1 MQRTT
6 APTQLIERNGRTV
19 ARRLQKLR
27 VTVLEGPDKGVSFE
41 GAQDEISVGG
51 AEDNDLVISDP
62 SVSRRHVTLRL
73 TPEGIRVT
81 DVGSTNGAFMGDVR
95 VHDVV
100 LQGTREL
107 TLGSTRVRIEPLG
120 DSVERELSSG
130 VRFGRLVGSSVAMRE
145 VFAVLERI
153 AASDITVLVEGETGT
168 GKELVAD
175 AIHRQGPRAGGP
187 FIAVD
192 CGAIP
197 REALEGELFG
207 VEKATDA
214 QRARQGAFV
223 AAEGGTLFLD
233 EVTEIPV
240 ELQAKLL
247 RVLEAREVRPVG
259 SDRAVAVDA
268 RVVASTA
275 RNLPREVKEGR
286 FRQDLYYR
294 LAAVVVKLPPL
305 RSRLEDVPVLV
316 ETILDDINRRRTA
329 QTLPPYPGLDRRA
342 MELLAHYDFPGNV
355 RELRNLVER
364 FAVLGP
370 DPAALSRGHVV
381 LDRPGGHEIR
391 TDLPFHD
398 AKEIWTEIFEKTYLT
413 RLLASHQGNV
423 SAAARTSGIDRRHL
437 QRLMVKHDL
446 RERDPS
452 APAGQTGNWPA
463 QGGSSGSG
471 T

>member
-1 MQRTT
+1 MQRTS
-6 APTQLIERNGRTV
+6 APTQLIERNGKTV

-27 VTVLEGPDKGVSFE
+27 VVVLDGPAKGAVFE
-41 GAQDEISVGG
+41 GAQDEIRVGG
-51 AEDNDLVISDP
+51 AEDNDLVINEP
-62 SVSRRHVTLRL
+62 SVSRRHAVFKL
-73 TPEGIRVT
+73 TPDGIRVT
-81 DVGSTNGAFMGDVR
+81 DLSSTNGTFMGDVR

-100 LQGTREL
+100 LRGAREL
-107 TLGSTRVRIEPLG
+107 TLGSTRVRIEPLE
-120 DSVERELSSG
+120 DSVEHELSSG

-153 AASDITVLVEGETGT
+153 ATSDITVLVEGETGT

-187 FIAVD
+187 FIAID

-207 VEKATDA
+207 VDRSADP

-223 AAEGGTLFLD
+223 AADGGTIFLD
-233 EVTEIPV
+233 EVTELPL
-240 ELQAKLL
+240 ELQSKLL
-247 RVLEAREVRPVG
+247 RVIESRELKAVG
-259 SDRAVAVDA
+259 SERAVPVDV
-268 RVVASTA
+268 RVIASTG
-275 RNLPREVKEGR
+275 RNLPREVKDGR
-286 FRQDLYYR
+286 FRQDLFYR

-316 ETILDDINRRRTA
+316 DTILDDLNRRRTA
-329 QTLPPYPGLDRRA
+329 QGLPTYPGLDRRA

-364 FAVLGP
+364 FAVLGA
-370 DPAALSRGHVV
+370 DPSALARGHVT
-381 LDRPGGHEIR
+381 LERPGGHEIR

-398 AKEIWTEIFEKTYLT
+398 SKEIWTETFEKTYLT
-413 RLLASHQGNV
+413 KLLATHQGNV

-446 RERDPS
+446 RERDNTP
-452 APAGQTGNWPA
+452 PGQTGNYTA
-463 QGGSSGSG
+463 QGGSGSNS
-471 T
+471 

>member
-1 MQRTT
+1 MQRTA
-6 APTQLIERNGRTV
+6 APTQLIERNGKTV
-19 ARRLQKLR
+19 ARRLQKVR
-27 VTVLEGPDKGVSFE
+27 VVVVEGPDKGATFE
-41 GAQDEISVGG
+41 GAQDEIRIGG
-51 AEDNDLVISDP
+51 SDDNDLVLTDP
-62 SVSRRHVTLRL
+62 AVSRRHLSLTL
-73 TPEGIRVT
+73 TGDGIRVN
-81 DVGSTNGAFMGDVR
+81 DLGSTNGVYLGDVR

-100 LQGTREL
+100 LPGAREV
-107 TLGSTRVRIEPLG
+107 SLG
-120 DSVERELSSG
+120 DSRVRVEPLAEAVEHELSAG

-153 AASDITVLVEGETGT
+153 AASDITVLVEGETGS

-175 AIHRQGPRAGGP
+175 AIHRQGARAGGP

-207 VEKATDA
+207 VEKPAEG
-214 QRARQGAFV
+214 QRARQGAFL

-233 EVTEIPV
+233 EVTELPP
-240 ELQAKLL
+240 ELQSKLL
-247 RVLEAREVRPVG
+247 RVIESREVRPLG
-259 SDRAVAVDA
+259 AEKSHPVDA
-268 RVVASTA
+268 RVVASTS

-286 FRQDLYYR
+286 FREDLYYR

-316 ETILDDINRRRTA
+316 DTILDDLNRRRTA
-329 QTLPPYPGLDRRA
+329 QGLPVYPGLDRRA

-370 DPAALSRGHVV
+370 DPAALARGHVT
-381 LDRPGGHEIR
+381 LERPGGHEIR

-413 RLLASHQGNV
+413 KLLASHHGNV

-446 RERDPS
+446 RERD
-452 APAGQTGNWPA
+452 
-463 QGGSSGSG
+463 GSSGA
-471 T
+471 

>member
-1 MQRTT
+1 MQRTS
-6 APTQLIERNGRTV
+6 APTQLIERNGKTV

-27 VTVLEGPDKGVSFE
+27 VVVLDGPDKGAVFE
-41 GAQDEISVGG
+41 GAQDEIRVGG
-51 AEDNDLVISDP
+51 AEDNDLVISEP
-62 SVSRRHVTLRL
+62 SVSRRHAVLKL
-73 TPEGIRVT
+73 TPDGIRVT
-81 DVGSTNGAFMGDVR
+81 DLSSTNGTFMGDVR

-100 LQGTREL
+100 LRGAREL
-107 TLGSTRVRIEPLG
+107 TLGSTRVRIEPLD
-120 DSVERELSSG
+120 DSVEHELSSG

-153 AASDITVLVEGETGT
+153 ATSDITVLVEGETGT

-207 VEKATDA
+207 VDKAADP

-223 AAEGGTLFLD
+223 AAEGGTVFLD
-233 EVTEIPV
+233 EVTELPM
-240 ELQAKLL
+240 ELQSKLL
-247 RVLEAREVRPVG
+247 RVIESRELKPVG
-259 SDRAVAVDA
+259 SDRAVPIDV
-268 RVVASTA
+268 RVIASTG
-275 RNLPREVKEGR
+275 RNLPREVKDGR
-286 FRQDLYYR
+286 FRQDLFYR

-316 ETILDDINRRRTA
+316 DTILDDLNRRRTA
-329 QTLPPYPGLDRRA
+329 QGLPAYPGLDRRA

-364 FAVLGP
+364 FAVLGA
-370 DPAALSRGHVV
+370 DPSALARGHVT
-381 LDRPGGHEIR
+381 LERPGGHEIR

-398 AKEIWTEIFEKTYLT
+398 SKEIWTETFEKTYLT
-413 RLLASHQGNV
+413 KLLATHQGNV

-446 RERDPS
+446 RERDNTP
-452 APAGQTGNWPA
+452 PGQTGNYTA
-463 QGGSSGSG
+463 QGGGSNS
-471 T
+471 

>member
-1 MQRTT
+1 MQRTS
-6 APTQLIERNGRTV
+6 APTQLIERNGKTV

-27 VTVLEGPDKGVSFE
+27 VTVLDGPDKGAAFE
-41 GAQDEISVGG
+41 GAQDEIRVGG
-51 AEDNDLVISDP
+51 SEDNDLVISDP
-62 SVSRRHVTLRL
+62 SVSRRHAVLKL
-73 TPEGIRVT
+73 TPDGIRVT
-81 DVGSTNGAFMGDVR
+81 DLSSTNGTFMSDVR

-100 LQGTREL
+100 LRGAREL
-107 TLGSTRVRIEPLG
+107 SFGNTRARIEPL
-120 DSVERELSSG
+120 DDAVEHELSSG

-145 VFAVLERI
+145 VFAVLEHI

-207 VEKATDA
+207 VDKTADA
-214 QRARQGAFV
+214 QRSRQGAFV
-223 AAEGGTLFLD
+223 AADGGTIFLD
-233 EVTEIPV
+233 EVTELPL
-240 ELQAKLL
+240 ELQSKLL
-247 RVLEAREVRPVG
+247 RVIESREVRAVG
-259 SDRAVAVDA
+259 SDRVTGVDV
-268 RVVASTA
+268 RVVASTG
-275 RNLPREVKEGR
+275 RNLPREVKDGR
-286 FRQDLYYR
+286 FRQDLFYR

-316 ETILDDINRRRTA
+316 DTILDDLNRRRAA
-329 QTLPPYPGLDRRA
+329 QGLTPYPGLDRRA

-364 FAVLGP
+364 FAVLGA
-370 DPAALSRGHVV
+370 DPSALAKGHVT
-381 LDRPGGHEIR
+381 LERPGGHEIR

-398 AKEIWTEIFEKTYLT
+398 SKEIWTEIFEKTYLT
-413 RLLASHQGNV
+413 RLLATHQGNV

-446 RERDPS
+446 RERDNT
-452 APAGQTGNWPA
+452 PAGQTANYTA

-471 T
+471 S

>member
-1 MQRTT
+1 MQRTA
-6 APTQLIERNGRTV
+6 APTQLIERNGKTV
-19 ARRLQKLR
+19 ARRLQKVR
-27 VTVLEGPDKGVSFE
+27 VVVVEGPDKGATFE
-41 GAQDEISVGG
+41 GAQDEIRIGG
-51 AEDNDLVISDP
+51 SDDNDLVLTDP
-62 SVSRRHVTLRL
+62 AVSRRHLSLTL
-73 TPEGIRVT
+73 TGDGIRVN
-81 DVGSTNGAFMGDVR
+81 DLGSTNGVYLGDVR

-100 LQGTREL
+100 LPGAREV
-107 TLGSTRVRIEPLG
+107 SLG
-120 DSVERELSSG
+120 DSRVRVEPLAEAVEHELSAG

-153 AASDITVLVEGETGT
+153 AASDITVLVEGETGS

-175 AIHRQGPRAGGP
+175 AIHRQGARAGGP

-207 VEKATDA
+207 VEKPAEG
-214 QRARQGAFV
+214 QRARQGAFL

-233 EVTEIPV
+233 EVTELPP
-240 ELQAKLL
+240 ELQSKLL
-247 RVLEAREVRPVG
+247 RVIESREVRPLG
-259 SDRAVAVDA
+259 AEKSHPVDA
-268 RVVASTA
+268 RVVASTS

-316 ETILDDINRRRTA
+316 DTILDDLNRRRTA
-329 QTLPPYPGLDRRA
+329 QGLPVYPGLDRRA

-370 DPAALSRGHVV
+370 DPAALARGHVT
-381 LDRPGGHEIR
+381 LERPGGHEIR

-413 RLLASHQGNV
+413 KLLASHHGNV

-446 RERDPS
+446 RERD
-452 APAGQTGNWPA
+452 
-463 QGGSSGSG
+463 GSSGA
-471 T
+471 